1 MCFYPI
7 SSLLHP
13 ATFEQSINLKSP
25 YTRQTKMTNEEG
37 TQKLKITCSYPCKTS
52 TRKPK
57 SSNKIKGGASYLKN
71 FTNPRHS
78 TQAICCG

>member
-1 MCFYPI
+1 
-7 SSLLHP
+7 
-13 ATFEQSINLKSP
+13 
-25 YTRQTKMTNEEG
+25 MTNEEG